1 LSGDGQERPSIDSR
15 SWTGRGLGP
24 TRADSRAAWQAFRSA
39 AGAKAIAPRRAAAI
53 VCGIGGVLVAPAIA
67 IASPD
72 RLPWLASLSR
82 GIAVHAIG
90 PHAARAVLE
99 WLAAFVG
106 PALAIALVAAVAG
119 TVSAWRNRV
128 ALATGFAVAPAD
140 QLEGG
145 GGDVVIALITMTSFI
160 PTGWAPSPT
169 KILMLWMIAFYLARG
184 LTLMAEQLFAAPDGN
199 GWRIANP
206 VCATLGAAALLF
218 ASTCR

>member
-1 LSGDGQERPSIDSR
+1 MAKTDYADFLRDPDQPARRAE
-15 SWTGRGLGP
+15 LEAFFGP
-24 TRADSRAAWQAFRSA
+24 NAHKFLPVYDRLRADFARTGKPGFSLRGGGFSFPALLCGPCWFLYRKMWAIGAIVI
-39 AGAKAIAPRRAAAI
+39 AGAVALAFLPVSGGA
-53 VCGIGGVLVAPAIA
+53 GIGI
-67 IASPD
+67 S
-72 RLPWLASLSR
+72 
-82 GIAVHAIG
+82 
-90 PHAARAVLE
+90 
-99 WLAAFVG
+99 
-106 PALAIALVAAVAG
+106 IALVAAVAG

-160 PTGWAPSPT
+160 PTGWDPSPT